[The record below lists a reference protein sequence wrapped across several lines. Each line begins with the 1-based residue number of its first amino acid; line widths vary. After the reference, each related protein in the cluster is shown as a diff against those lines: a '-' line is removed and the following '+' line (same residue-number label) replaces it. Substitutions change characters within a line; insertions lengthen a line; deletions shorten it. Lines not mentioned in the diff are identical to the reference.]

1 MILDY
6 VDMILEHV
14 LIKPK
19 SQIENPKL
27 NKQKNSSLRMND
39 SIRRVVTGHDKNG
52 YAVFASD
59 NNYETIVIPSG
70 DAAMATIWTTATVPA
85 DLNDETDGR
94 ERDAG
99 TTLKGGSV
107 IRVVDMLPGASSPM
121 HRTSSIDYGIVISG
135 SIELELDNA
144 IFTTIGPGGII
155 VQRGTIHKWR
165 NPSSTEVCRIV
176 FVLTEAKAYVHDG
189 ATLPEYMGH

>member
-1 MILDY
+1 
-6 VDMILEHV
+6 
-14 LIKPK
+14 
-19 SQIENPKL
+19 
-27 NKQKNSSLRMND
+27 MNT

-52 YAVFASD
+52 DAVFASD
-59 NNYETIVIPSG
+59 NQFETLVIPSG

-85 DLNDETDGR
+85 NLNDETDGR

-107 IRVVDMLPGASSPM
+107 IRVVDMLPGAASPM
-121 HRTSSIDYGIVISG
+121 HRTNSIDYGIIISG
-135 SIELELDNA
+135 NIELELDNTV
-144 IFTTIGPGGII
+144 FKTMGPGDII

-165 NPSSTEVCRIV
+165 NPSSTEICRIV

-189 ATLPEYMGH
+189 AALPEYMGH

>member
-1 MILDY
+1 M
-6 VDMILEHV
+6 
-14 LIKPK
+14 
-19 SQIENPKL
+19 L
-27 NKQKNSSLRMND
+27 NK
-39 SIRRVVTGHDKNG
+39 IRRVVTGHTDDG
-52 YAVFASD
+52 TAIFVSD
-59 NNYETIVIPSG
+59 NSYETIIIPSG

-107 IRVVDMLPGASSPM
+107 IRIVDMLPNASSPM

-135 SIELELDNA
+135 KIELELDNQV
-144 IFTTIGPGGII
+144 FKTIEAGDVI

-165 NPSSTEVCRIV
+165 NPSSEEICRIF
-176 FVLTEAKAYVHDG
+176 FVLTEAKPFLLNGEPLADLMEH
-189 ATLPEYMGH
+189 